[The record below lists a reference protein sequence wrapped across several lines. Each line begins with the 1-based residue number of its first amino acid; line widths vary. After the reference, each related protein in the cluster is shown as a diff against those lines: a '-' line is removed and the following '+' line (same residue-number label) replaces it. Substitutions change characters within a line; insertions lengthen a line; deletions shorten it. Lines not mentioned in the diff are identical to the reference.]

1 MMKEILEQNREAV
14 REAGRQLLE
23 IGTILAAGKID
34 DALAQAAT
42 ARQTYR
48 EWEELDQARADIE
61 GVIRDQEGMV
71 AMQNV
76 LVDLTGAVIGA
87 ALIPRR
93 P

>member
-1 MMKEILEQNREAV
+1 MKQILEQNREAV

-34 DALAQAAT
+34 DALTQAAT

-48 EWEELDQARADIE
+48 EWDELDQARADIE
-61 GVIRDQEGMV
+61 GVIRDREGML

-87 ALIPRR
+87 ALIPRL

>member
-1 MMKEILEQNREAV
+1 MKEILEQNRETV

-61 GVIRDQEGMV
+61 GVIRDREGMV

-87 ALIPRR
+87 ALIPRL

>member
-1 MMKEILEQNREAV
+1 MKELLEQNRDAV
-14 REAGRQLLE
+14 REAGCQLLE

-34 DALAQAAT
+34 DALDRAAT

-48 EWEELDQARADIE
+48 EWDELDQARADIE
-61 GVIRDQEGMV
+61 GVIRDREGMV

-76 LVDLTGAVIGA
+76 LVDLAGAVIGA
-87 ALIPRR
+87 ALIPRL

>member
-1 MMKEILEQNREAV
+1 MKEILEQNSDAV

-61 GVIRDQEGMV
+61 GVIRDREGMV

-87 ALIPRR
+87 ALIPRLS
-93 P
+93 